1 LVQCQSKAL
10 ILNSTK
16 NKNQMRRSLP
26 LLIVLG
32 LVVLLLFWG
41 CGSYNG
47 LVQQDESVKKVWN
60 NVQSQYQRR
69 ADLIPNLVNTVKG
82 EANFERGTL
91 NDVINARAR
100 ATSMNVS
107 PENLTPENIEKF
119 QQAQGQLSG
128 ALSRLLVTV
137 ERYPN
142 LRANDAFRNLQTQL
156 EGTENR
162 ITVARN
168 DFNEAVQTY
177 NTKVRTFPTNIFA
190 GIMGFNQRQG
200 FTADPGSQNAPNVDF
215 GTGTQ
220 PSVNFDSTNR

>member
-1 LVQCQSKAL
+1 
-10 ILNSTK
+10 
-16 NKNQMRRSLP
+16 MRRSMP
-26 LLIVLG
+26 LLIILG
-32 LVVLLLFWG
+32 IVVLLLFWG

-47 LVQQDESVKKVWN
+47 LVGEDETVKNAWN
-60 NVQSQYQRR
+60 KVQSDYQRR

-100 ATSMNVS
+100 ATSTQIS

-119 QQAQGQLSG
+119 QQAQSQLSG
-128 ALSRLLVTV
+128 SLSRLLVTV
-137 ERYPN
+137 EQYPN

-162 ITVARN
+162 IKVSRN
-168 DFNEAVQTY
+168 DFNDAVQRY

-190 GIMGFNQRQG
+190 GIMGFSPRAG
-200 FTADPGSQNAPNVDF
+200 FQADPGSQNAPNVNFEDQKPA
-215 GTGTQ
+215 Q
-220 PSVNFDSTNR
+220 PSVNFQDSTNR